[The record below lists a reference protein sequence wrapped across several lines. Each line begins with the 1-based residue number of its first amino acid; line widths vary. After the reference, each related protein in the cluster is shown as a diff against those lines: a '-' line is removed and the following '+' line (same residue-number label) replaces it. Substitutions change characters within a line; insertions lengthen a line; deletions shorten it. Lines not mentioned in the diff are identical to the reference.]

1 MLSQEALLD
10 SRPQERSDVAEGTL
24 VLVNRQGLHA
34 RPSQMVVK
42 TANDFASKIELSRDD
57 LVVDAK
63 SIMGVMML
71 AAEKGTV
78 LKVRAQGP
86 DAREAVRALQELFAS
101 GFGEEI

>member
-1 MLSQEALLD
+1 MDPGPEKEEEIVEAD
-10 SRPQERSDVAEGTL
+10 L

-42 TANDFASKIELSRDD
+42 TANDFASKIEISRDD
-57 LVVDAK
+57 QVVDAK

-86 DAREAVRALQELFAS
+86 DAREAVQALQELFAS

>member
-1 MLSQEALLD
+1 MVPGSQESQDVVEADLL
-10 SRPQERSDVAEGTL
+10 
-24 VLVNRQGLHA
+24 LVNRQGLHA

-42 TANDFASKIELSRDD
+42 TANDFASRIEISRDD

-71 AAEKGTV
+71 AAEKGVV

-86 DAREAVRALQELFAS
+86 DAREAVQALQELFAS

>member
-1 MLSQEALLD
+1 MVPEPSDKQDKEEVVEAD
-10 SRPQERSDVAEGTL
+10 L

-42 TANDFASKIELSRDD
+42 TANDFASKIELSRGD

-71 AAEKGTV
+71 AAEKGAV

-86 DAREAVRALQELFAS
+86 DARQAVEALKKLFAS
-101 GFGEEI
+101 GFGEET